1 MKYFRH
7 ILMAHEIFFKI
18 FERSQ
23 NIFLCFIFVIL
34 IFKFLGLDHKMSK
47 LAIKEIYKR
56 QAMLNKSHLLSR
68 DKANIGK
75 NIWWKVKCFY
85 HYLPYICWVDVIYL
99 TCLAFLKSPIR
110 QIVVKKSA
118 SCILTLMPG
127 SLSLPIDTRYKFV
140 TNFLQ

>member
-1 MKYFRH
+1 M
-7 ILMAHEIFFKI
+7 MAHEIFFKI

-47 LAIKEIYKR
+47 LAIKEIYER

-75 NIWWKVKCFY
+75 NI
-85 HYLPYICWVDVIYL
+85 
-99 TCLAFLKSPIR
+99 
-110 QIVVKKSA
+110 
-118 SCILTLMPG
+118 
-127 SLSLPIDTRYKFV
+127 
-140 TNFLQ
+140 